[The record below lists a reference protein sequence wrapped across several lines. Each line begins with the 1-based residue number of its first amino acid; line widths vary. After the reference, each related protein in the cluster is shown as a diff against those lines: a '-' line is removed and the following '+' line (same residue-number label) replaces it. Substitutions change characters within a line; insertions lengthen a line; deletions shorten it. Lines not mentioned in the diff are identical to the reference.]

1 MNFNKAQADSE
12 KIIKIDENTEMNQA
26 KNKAYTIIRNIKR
39 GINSDQQR
47 LKTWKNTGIFHTNK
61 FENLGELEKIP
72 RKM

>member
-47 LKTWKNTGIFHTNK
+47 LKT
-61 FENLGELEKIP
+61 
-72 RKM
+72 